1 MAPSSP
7 YTSFLEL
14 TLFIRLSSIALYAY
28 VSATLVG
35 RRLGCSIYGRET
47 VERAQVIA
55 SRIYNDAPAALGGD
69 LHQYHVLNFMS
80 STAAE
85 RAQRRK

>member
-7 YTSFLEL
+7 NTPFLEL
-14 TLFIRLSSIALYAY
+14 TLFIRVSSIALYAY

-35 RRLGCSIYGRET
+35 RIVGCSIYDRVT
-47 VERAQVIA
+47 VERVQVIA
-55 SRIYNDAPAALGGD
+55 SRIDDDAPEALGGD
-69 LHQYHVLNFMS
+69 LHQYHVLNFVS